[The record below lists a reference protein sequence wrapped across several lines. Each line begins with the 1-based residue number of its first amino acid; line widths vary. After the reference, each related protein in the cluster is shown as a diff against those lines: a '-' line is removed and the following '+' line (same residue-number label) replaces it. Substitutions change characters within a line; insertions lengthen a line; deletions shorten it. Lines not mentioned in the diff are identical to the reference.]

1 MKRLLFAFI
10 AVLVSVSALAQT
22 VDVKGTVFDENGWPL
37 TGAYVLQQGT
47 SNGTFTDLD
56 GNFELK
62 APKGSVLEVT
72 FMGYLTFTATVQSSE
87 PMTINLQPDALMME
101 EVVVVGYGTQK
112 SKDLTAPIVNIK
124 GDELQKQITSNPM
137 SALQGKVA
145 GVQVVNS
152 GVPGSGPSVKVRGM
166 GSIGDYANPSSI
178 FIAVGMLLRHI
189 GEINSAEKLEKAMQ
203 ICTNT
208 ERKIVVTGN
217 RDGAKCHDF
226 ANYVIDT
233 FKRI

>member
-47 SNGTFTDLD
+47 SNGTLTDLD

-87 PMTINLQPDALMME
+87 PMTINLQPDALMM
-101 EVVVVGYGTQK
+101 
-112 SKDLTAPIVNIK
+112 
-124 GDELQKQITSNPM
+124 
-137 SALQGKVA
+137 
-145 GVQVVNS
+145 
-152 GVPGSGPSVKVRGM
+152 
-166 GSIGDYANPSSI
+166 
-178 FIAVGMLLRHI
+178 
-189 GEINSAEKLEKAMQ
+189 
-203 ICTNT
+203 
-208 ERKIVVTGN
+208 
-217 RDGAKCHDF
+217 
-226 ANYVIDT
+226 
-233 FKRI
+233 